1 MVQGRL
7 QGKVA
12 VVTGSS
18 SGLGRAITLLFAA
31 EGAQLIVCADLNPH
45 ASTSTDHEADTTTHD
60 LICQQHGKGRAVFIE
75 TDVGIGSKVE
85 ACVAKA
91 VELGGRLDIMVN
103 NAGLGTENILIH
115 ELEEDTWDKMIV
127 TYWILGPPQSLRSE
141 ADSTTR
147 RVNLRSVYLGCKYA
161 CAQFLKQQAR
171 PDGHRGWIINTA
183 SILGLV
189 GFAGGAAGYCASKGG
204 VVNLTRQV
212 AIDYAKE
219 KIHCNALC
227 PGFSATAMTKENM
240 ESESISARLMS
251 LTPMNEW
258 GKAGDV
264 AKAALFLASEDAAFV
279 TGVALPVDGGMVA
292 Q

>member
-7 QGKVA
+7 EGKVA

-18 SGLGRAITLLFAA
+18 AGLGRAIAVLFAA
-31 EGAQLIVCADLNPH
+31 EGAQLIVCADLTPH
-45 ASTSTDHEADTTTHD
+45 ASPDVDKDGEVTTHD
-60 LICQQHGKGRAVFIE
+60 LICQQHGDGRAAFIK
-75 TDVGIGSKVE
+75 TDVGLGSNVD
-85 ACVAKA
+85 ACIAKA

-103 NAGLGTENILIH
+103 NAGLGSENILIH
-115 ELEEDTWDKMIV
+115 ELEEDTWDKMI
-127 TYWILGPPQSLRSE
+127 Q
-141 ADSTTR
+141 
-147 RVNLRSVYLGCKYA
+147 VNLRSVYLGCKYA
-161 CAQFLKQQAR
+161 CTQFLKQQPR
-171 PDGHRGWIINTA
+171 SDSHRGWIVNTA

-212 AIDYAKE
+212 AIDYAKH

-227 PGFSATAMTKENM
+227 PGFTVTAMSKGNM

-264 AKAALFLASEDAAFV
+264 AKAALFLASDDAAYV